1 MEFSEGDKLK
11 RENESLKR
19 SLELLMLVTKNVVST
34 LDLDELLETLLNR
47 LIEATNADG
56 GAIAIF
62 DNGNL
67 VIKTAS
73 GILKKEDFVGII
85 LSPED
90 SFLWRAINENRVIL
104 QETTQPEA
112 KLLKKARELGIKASL
127 GIPLKSFNKIVGA
140 IGIHWLEPKPPVD
153 DETIH
158 LLEIT
163 AERASMAII
172 NANLFKNVKAQAEL
186 LDLSPD
192 AILVKDLN
200 DVIRLWNKSAEKIYG
215 WTKEEAI
222 GKKITELIY
231 KPEQIETYFKIKEIT
246 LKEGQWSGELEHRT
260 KEGKTITVLARFKL
274 LHDDRGNPTQI
285 IMVNSDITE
294 KKKAELIL
302 NRAQRLEIIG
312 QLTSGIVHDLRNIL
326 HPILLA
332 TELLRRRLKDESCWE
347 VINIIESSV
356 QRGSNILNQILAFS
370 KGIGSEKGV
379 VQVKH
384 LIREIEMILKE
395 TFPKSI
401 KIEVEVPTNLSPIMT
416 DPTQINQILMN
427 LCVNA
432 RDAMPNGG
440 TLKIKAQN
448 INLEEHFT
456 TQIPGIKPGPYIL
469 ITVEDTGIGIPPEI
483 IDKIFDPFFTTK
495 KPGEGTGLGLWI
507 VNIIVKEHG
516 GFINVYSEVDKGTI
530 FKVYL
535 PALAEE
541 VKVEAEHLEEEIPLG
556 NGELILVAENEIP
569 ILKMLRLT
577 LENNNYKVITA
588 TNGAEALVKFAQRKN
603 EIKLLIVDLGLPII
617 DGVELIKTIRKIQP
631 KAKIIA
637 MSGLEAPISLPDTS
651 DLNISSFI
659 QKPFDAPTLLKEVIK
674 VLTS

>member
-1 MEFSEGDKLK
+1 M
-11 RENESLKR
+11 
-19 SLELLMLVTKNVVST
+19 
-34 LDLDELLETLLNR
+34 LETLLNR
-47 LIEATNADG
+47 LIEVTNADG

-62 DNGNL
+62 DNDNL

-104 QETTQPEA
+104 QQTTQPEA

-127 GIPLKSFNKIVGA
+127 GIPLKNFNKIIGA
-140 IGIHWLEPKPPVD
+140 ISIHWLEPKPPID

-172 NANLFKNVKAQAEL
+172 NANLFKNVKTQAGL
-186 LDLSPD
+186 IDLSPD
-192 AILVKDLN
+192 AILVRDLN

-231 KPEQIETYFKIKEIT
+231 KPEQIDTYFEIKEIT
-246 LKEGQWSGELEHRT
+246 LKKGQWSGELEHRT
-260 KEGKTITVLARFKL
+260 KDGKTINVFARLKL

-285 IMVNSDITE
+285 IVVNSDITE
-294 KKKAELIL
+294 KKKLELIL
-302 NRAQRLEIIG
+302 NRKQRLETIG
-312 QLTSGIVHDLRNIL
+312 QLASGIVHDLKNIL
-326 HPILLA
+326 QPILMGA
-332 TELLRRRLKDESCWE
+332 EILRRRLKDESNLRI
-347 VINIIESSV
+347 INIIELSV
-356 QRGSNILNQILAFS
+356 QRGRNLLNQILAFS
-370 KGIGSEKGV
+370 KGMGGEKGV
-379 VQVKH
+379 IQVKH
-384 LIREIEMILKE
+384 LIREIEIILKE

-401 KIEVEVPTNLSPIMT
+401 KIEVEVPTNLLPIMA
-416 DPTQINQILMN
+416 DPNQINQILMN

-448 INLEEHFT
+448 INLEKHYA
-456 TQIPGIKPGPYIL
+456 TQVPGIKPGPYIL
-469 ITVEDTGIGIPPEI
+469 ITVEDTGIGVPPEI

-495 KPGEGTGLGLWI
+495 EPGEGTGLGLSI
-507 VNIIVKEHG
+507 VKNIVKEHG
-516 GFINVYSEVDKGTI
+516 GFINVYSEVGKGTI

-541 VKVEAEHLEEEIPLG
+541 VKVEVEHLEEEIPLG
-556 NGELILVAENEIP
+556 NGELILVAEDEIS
-569 ILKMLRLT
+569 ILEMLGST

-588 TNGAEALVKFAQRKN
+588 VNGAQALVKFAQRKN
-603 EIKLLIVDLGLPII
+603 EIKLLIADLGLPII
-617 DGVELIKTIRKIQP
+617 DGVELIKTIQKIQP

-637 MSGLEAPISLPDTS
+637 MSGLEIPISLPDIS
-651 DLNISSFI
+651 SLNISSLI
-659 QKPFDAPTLLKEVIK
+659 QKPFDARTFLREVTK